1 LTIINARDGVHLQ
14 SSILRG
20 NPASTYVDA
29 SPGTVRLVCG
39 TIFGYQRSV
48 RFGRVE
54 VRPLGGGLGCLLMI
68 LFSVLA
74 SVALTVLAN
83 LLIR

>member
-1 LTIINARDGVHLQ
+1 M
-14 SSILRG
+14 
-20 NPASTYVDA
+20 
-29 SPGTVRLVCG
+29 
-39 TIFGYQRSV
+39 V

-74 SVALTVLAN
+74 SVALTVLAT